1 MCSRRTR
8 EWDFFVP
15 PFLEVWYNGSRSAEK
30 ARSNFFVNQ
39 RKTGAY
45 RMMETSNSRFVVF
58 VSLTGDQQIKLYNLD
73 LDSGALQL
81 QATSD
86 AHGPS
91 GALCLHPSGKVML
104 VAHVGST
111 TLASFRLDVSSGELT
126 LINKMD
132 TGIGI
137 PAHLITDRA
146 GRFLLT
152 AYYGGGGVTVHRLGD
167 DGAIEEL
174 VQYIDTGE
182 KAHSILSAAAD
193 RFVFVPHV
201 CPTNKTCQFRFD
213 SESGLLTPNA
223 PAELPPP
230 DDETGP
236 RHICF
241 RPQGDVAYIVNEQ
254 GNTVTAHHFDAENGT
269 LASFQNIS
277 TLPSE
282 YTDGGATAHVEVHP
296 NGKWA
301 YASNRGHD
309 SIVGFNIDTGG
320 ALSPFGHFSVPASPR
335 SFNIDATG
343 TYLYCAGEAA
353 DIMTCYRVD
362 SATGQLHALADYA
375 VGKQP
380 FWVMVTT
387 LG

>member
-1 MCSRRTR
+1 MNNPDRC
-8 EWDFFVP
+8 
-15 PFLEVWYNGSRSAEK
+15 
-30 ARSNFFVNQ
+30 
-39 RKTGAY
+39 
-45 RMMETSNSRFVVF
+45 VVF
-58 VSLTGDQQIKLYNLD
+58 VSLTGDEQIQCYSLD
-73 LDSGALQL
+73 PDSGALNL
-81 QATSD
+81 QSTSN

-91 GALCLHPSGKVML
+91 GALYLHPSKNVMFT
-104 VAHVGST
+104 AHVEST
-111 TLASFRLDVSSGELT
+111 TLASLSLDPGSGKLT
-126 LINKMD
+126 LINTVD

-137 PAHLITDRA
+137 PAHLTTDREA
-146 GRFLLT
+146 RFLLT
-152 AYYGGGGVTVHRLGD
+152 AYYGGGGITVHRLGE
-167 DGAIEEL
+167 DGAIQDL

-182 KAHSILSAAAD
+182 KAHAILSVVED

-213 SESGLLTPNA
+213 TESGQLTPND

-230 DDETGP
+230 DDKTGP

-254 GNTVTAHHFDAENGT
+254 GNTVTAHRFDAESGT
-269 LASFQNIS
+269 LEIFQNIS
-277 TLPSE
+277 TLPPD
-282 YTDGGATAHVEVHP
+282 YTEGGNTAHVEVHP

-309 SIVGFNIDTGG
+309 SIVGFHIDTDGT
-320 ALSPFGHFSVPASPR
+320 LSPFGHVSVPASPR
-335 SFNIDATG
+335 SFNIDPTG

-353 DIMTCYRVD
+353 GTMTSYRVD
-362 SATGQLHALADYA
+362 QTTGELHPMENYT
-375 VGKQP
+375 VGEKP

>member
-1 MCSRRTR
+1 MKT
-8 EWDFFVP
+8 D
-15 PFLEVWYNGSRSAEK
+15 NNRS
-30 ARSNFFVNQ
+30 
-39 RKTGAY
+39 
-45 RMMETSNSRFVVF
+45 VVF
-58 VSLTGDQQIKLYNLD
+58 VSLTGDEQIKLYD
-73 LDSGALQL
+73 LDPNSGGLKL
-81 QATSD
+81 RTTSN

-91 GALCLHPSGKVML
+91 GALCLHPSGDAML
-104 VAHVGST
+104 VAHVEST
-111 TLASFRLDVSSGELT
+111 TLASFRLDTATGELT
-126 LINKMD
+126 LINKVD

-137 PAHLITDRA
+137 PAHLITDSA

-152 AYYGGGGVTVHRLGD
+152 AYYGGGGITVHRLGD
-167 DGAIEEL
+167 DGAIGEL

-182 KAHSILSAAAD
+182 KAHAVLSASAD
-193 RFVFVPHV
+193 CSESRRSRDSFVFVPHV

-213 SESGLLTPNA
+213 TESGLLTPND
-223 PAELPPP
+223 PAELLPP

-254 GNTVTAHHFDAENGT
+254 GNTVTGHHFDAEKGT
-269 LASFQNIS
+269 LEIFQNIS
-277 TLPSE
+277 TLPPD
-282 YTDGGATAHVEVHP
+282 YTEGGATAHIEVHP

-309 SIVGFNIDTGG
+309 SIVGFNIAADGT
-320 ALSPFGHFSVPASPR
+320 LSPFGHFSVPASPR
-335 SFNIDATG
+335 SFNIDPTG
-343 TYLYCAGEAA
+343 AYLYCAGEAA
-353 DIMTCYRVD
+353 DRMTAYRVD
-362 SATGQLHALADYA
+362 AATGELHPLADYA